1 MFLLDSLLID
11 GLRFVMDKVAT
22 AADAESH
29 DETTLRERLLE
40 AQMRLELGELSEDDF
55 AQIEREVLTELR
67 EMRGAQ
73 TEGLSLTSKDV
84 HVTGVEATVAPG
96 VDEPDR

>member
-11 GLRFVMDKVAT
+11 GLRFVLDQVAT
-22 AADAESH
+22 AADAETH
-29 DETTLRERLLE
+29 DETALRERLLE
-40 AQMRLELGELSEDDF
+40 AQMRLELGELSEDEF
-55 AQIEREVLTELR
+55 VQIEHDVLAELR
-67 EMRGAQ
+67 EMRGSQA
-73 TEGLSLTSKDV
+73 EGLSLSSKDV